1 MPDFRIPLPCVECHQ
16 KGEIEHQVEVD
27 HFHLSICPNCFG
39 NGFKTY
45 TENYDVIE
53 DAKLDYPEA
62 LGIEGERGG

>member
-1 MPDFRIPLPCVECHQ
+1 MPDFRITLPCVECHQ

-53 DAKLDYPEA
+53 DAK
-62 LGIEGERGG
+62 